1 MIPKINLIVYLLA
14 SIHEY
19 ALDIVN
25 ERYPGA
31 RSNELLFR
39 RDELG
44 TPGSPVR
51 VLSWGV
57 WRVRLNE

>member
-19 ALDIVN
+19 ALDVVN

-44 TPGSPVR
+44 TLGSPVR
-51 VLSWGV
+51 VLS
-57 WRVRLNE
+57 